1 MKWYDFVE
9 HIPRRILAACLLFLH
24 RGGVIDCIITA
35 SRHFSADL
43 LQGGLEVPCTL
54 KLKGEPKDVKKEM
67 KLMTLSHEKQ
77 QPEVSQLTEKRK
89 LDVINVDELDMPDS
103 HF

>member
-1 MKWYDFVE
+1 M
-9 HIPRRILAACLLFLH
+9 
-24 RGGVIDCIITA
+24 
-35 SRHFSADL
+35 
-43 LQGGLEVPCTL
+43 PCTL